1 MAVIKV
7 SELNG
12 LVSESGTDNDDAEN
26 QIYFDLYDSPSKTIS
41 EDRIEEGLDHLKF
54 EDILQYVALPSL
66 HLEKKP
72 ATTKLRKTS
81 RSDGKGRS
89 DMVFLFNFLRH
100 KKVQRIIRVIV
111 DDMVEPAHSDEA
123 IEAALAGFKVE
134 IWDWRKLD
142 LCTET
147 ILAAAFDA
155 EEVCL
160 YWSGN
165 NAVLRGWSEA
175 GGLPL
180 LRKLKKVHLHV
191 EQVNSLCSFKD

>member
-1 MAVIKV
+1 MMV
-7 SELNG
+7 
-12 LVSESGTDNDDAEN
+12 TEN
-26 QIYFDLYDSPSKTIS
+26 QIYFDLYDSPSKIIS

-66 HLEKKP
+66 RLEKKP
-72 ATTKLRKTS
+72 ATTKIRKTS

-111 DDMVEPAHSDEA
+111 DDMSEPAHSDEA

-147 ILAAAFDA
+147 ILAVAFDA

-191 EQVNSLCSFKD
+191 EPVCLAL

>member
-1 MAVIKV
+1 
-7 SELNG
+7 
-12 LVSESGTDNDDAEN
+12 
-26 QIYFDLYDSPSKTIS
+26 
-41 EDRIEEGLDHLKF
+41 
-54 EDILQYVALPSL
+54 
-66 HLEKKP
+66 
-72 ATTKLRKTS
+72 
-81 RSDGKGRS
+81 
-89 DMVFLFNFLRH
+89 MVFLFNFLRH

-147 ILAAAFDA
+147 ILAATFDA

-191 EQVNSLCSFKD
+191 EQVSSAHAFGYCSTFDSSLGPGKQSANREQRRGFSKSFSQTPS

>member
-1 MAVIKV
+1 M
-7 SELNG
+7 LRN
-12 LVSESGTDNDDAEN
+12 AEN
-26 QIYFDLYDSPSKTIS
+26 QIYFDLYDSPSLTIS

-66 HLEKKP
+66 HLEKK
-72 ATTKLRKTS
+72 TVSSKLRKTS

-89 DMVFLFNFLRH
+89 DIIFLFNFLRH

-111 DDMVEPAHSDEA
+111 DDTLQPAHSDEA
-123 IEAALAGFKVE
+123 IETALAGFKVE
-134 IWDWRKLD
+134 IWDWQKFD

-155 EEVCL
+155 REVCL

-180 LRKLKKVHLHV
+180 LRKLEKVHLHV
-191 EQVNSLCSFKD
+191 ERVGLLSMCVPGI